1 MRFNK
6 SHMETAQFQC
16 SLFNIK
22 AWNAMLYLQWRP
34 KKNCNTNIV
43 IESILQH
50 KNHYIFL
57 VLR

>member
-1 MRFNK
+1 
-6 SHMETAQFQC
+6 METAQFQC

-43 IESILQH
+43 IESILHH